1 MQRCRRAGE
10 KGHRGLI
17 LERGKFPRYRVG
29 ESLIPFTYQPLE
41 RIGIIPKM
49 KASHFMKKYSVCF
62 VQADGRASDP
72 FYFFKRYDRDTIA
85 QSWQVLR
92 SEFDAMMRDHAIEK
106 GTEVREETTVK
117 RCSWRGDRAVEVRAV
132 TREGKEFE
140 LRAPMTL
147 TARARRHSA
156 QTSSLAGGDPC
167 LNKVAVWT
175 YYEGTKREP
184 GIDEGATTVA
194 FVPNKGWFRYL
205 PQFGDRGSVGV
216 VAEGKYLTRDDVRDH
231 GEIFRREIRE
241 NASIA
246 DHLAEGRQIGEYFL
260 SAEYSRHSRYCAAP
274 GWLPVGDA
282 LALLDPVFSGGV
294 MLALKSGV
302 LAANY
307 VHEGLVSGDLSPGQF
322 AGYSD
327 AIRQGVENMR
337 KQVYAFYVEKFSF
350 KEHRKRFP
358 EAAGEVTDCLAGDV
372 NRDFSALWEKSGDFV
387 NHPR

>member
-1 MQRCRRAGE
+1 
-10 KGHRGLI
+10 
-17 LERGKFPRYRVG
+17 
-29 ESLIPFTYQPLE
+29 
-41 RIGIIPKM
+41 
-49 KASHFMKKYSVCF
+49 
-62 VQADGRASDP
+62 
-72 FYFFKRYDRDTIA
+72 
-85 QSWQVLR
+85 
-92 SEFDAMMRDHAIEK
+92 
-106 GTEVREETTVK
+106 
-117 RCSWRGDRAVEVRAV
+117 
-132 TREGKEFE
+132 
-140 LRAPMTL
+140 
-147 TARARRHSA
+147 
-156 QTSSLAGGDPC
+156 
-167 LNKVAVWT
+167 VWT

-216 VAEGKYLTRDDVRDH
+216 VAEGKYLTRDGVRDH
-231 GEIFRREIRE
+231 GEIFRREIRK
-241 NASIA
+241 NASID
-246 DHLAEGRQIGEYFL
+246 DHLAEGRQIG
-260 SAEYSRHSRYCAAP
+260 
-274 GWLPVGDA
+274 DA
-282 LALLDPVFSGGV
+282 FALLDPVFSGGV

-337 KQVYAFYVEKFSF
+337 KRVYAFYDEKFSF